1 MQYKNKRKKRK
12 EKTKSGPQQPL
23 SAKCFGKSC
32 CHLHSTDTP
41 FCDEL
46 DIDGSAKVNITAAVM
61 ELEEC
66 EEEEDDVAA
75 APAQEKEN
83 TGYKNSQIEQ
93 QKCLPIQQQA
103 PVYSGSSN

>member
-1 MQYKNKRKKRK
+1 
-12 EKTKSGPQQPL
+12 
-23 SAKCFGKSC
+23 
-32 CHLHSTDTP
+32 
-41 FCDEL
+41 
-46 DIDGSAKVNITAAVM
+46 M
-61 ELEEC
+61 ELEEG
-66 EEEEDDVAA
+66 EEEEDDVVA